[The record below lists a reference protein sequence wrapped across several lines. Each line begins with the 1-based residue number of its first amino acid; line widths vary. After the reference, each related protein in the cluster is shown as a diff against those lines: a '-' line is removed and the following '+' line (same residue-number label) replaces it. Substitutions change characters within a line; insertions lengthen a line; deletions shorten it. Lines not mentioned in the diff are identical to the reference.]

1 MFARCIVLA
10 LAVCGVAAAQSHS
23 PSVAKD
29 WKQHMDLGKKHE
41 ATGHYSEAKEELQA
55 ALQAA
60 GPKNGMAFASLVE
73 LEVAAAAMGQYTEAE
88 QWDNQ
93 AVRLG
98 LEIYGKESPELA
110 MPFANLAALYK
121 DQGEYTRAEE
131 LGRRAQSLIASPGD
145 APPSVRAYVSGT
157 LSGILYQR
165 GKLEEAEARM
175 RQSIEV
181 AETLPAPSDILAAD
195 LNNLAA
201 LYAKTG
207 RPEEALAT
215 YQQAYR
221 LCEQTGGAT
230 APGLFFIEAGMA
242 SVHAGSGHY
251 AEAVAAIESGI
262 QVAEAG
268 GAVNT
273 MALRD
278 ALAADAS
285 WLHKLK
291 REGEARRARSKAKEV
306 AQTAAGNSYSQ
317 YTLDARQVA
326 QSMQERSQ

>member
-1 MFARCIVLA
+1 MFTRCFVLA
-10 LAVCGVAAAQSHS
+10 LAVCGIAAAQSHS
-23 PSVAKD
+23 PTAAEV

-41 ATGHYSEAKEELQA
+41 ATGHYSEAKAELEA

-88 QWDNQ
+88 ELDNQ
-93 AVRLG
+93 AVRVG

-110 MPFANLAALYK
+110 MPYANLAALYK
-121 DQGEYTRAEE
+121 DQGEYDRAEE
-131 LGRRAQSLIASPGD
+131 LGRRAQSLIARPAD

-157 LSGILYQR
+157 LSAILYQR
-165 GKLEEAEARM
+165 GNLAEAEARL
-175 RQSIEV
+175 RQSIEI

-195 LNNLAA
+195 LNNLAG

-207 RPEEALAT
+207 RPAEAVAT

-230 APGLFFIEAGMA
+230 APGLFFIQAGMA
-242 SVHAGSGHY
+242 SVEAGSGHY

-262 QVAEAG
+262 RVAEAG

-273 MALRD
+273 MVLRD

-291 REGEARRARSKAKEV
+291 REVEARRARTRAKEV
-306 AQTAAGNSYSQ
+306 AQAAASKSYSQ

-326 QSMQERSQ
+326 QSMAKRPQ